1 MEYVEI
7 KVPRDFMRLL
17 GHEDVEGLERHSR
30 MILAVELYIGGK
42 VSMGRAAELADVSYD
57 EFFRFLRE
65 KSQRIRIGPRTLE
78 EAEREYNE
86 TQERLAS

>member
-1 MEYVEI
+1 
-7 KVPRDFMRLL
+7 
-17 GHEDVEGLERHSR
+17 
-30 MILAVELYIGGK
+30 MILAIELYIGGK
-42 VSMGRAAELADVSYD
+42 VSMGRAAELTDVSYD
-57 EFFRFLRE
+57 EFFRFLME